1 MHYKPQLGD
10 RVFMKMPREKALAGH
25 PKLTIDWSGPFR
37 VIECNLVR
45 VQFDLLLKCP
55 DEISDEP
62 VKVVSKRKR
71 GRKSKNSEN
80 DIFSAQV
87 LVKKNICFRSK
98 DEYDVADVM
107 HFLHVGFRCDGQPFP
122 AVEGRGSFPLDS
134 CRCSRTTRVG
144 QLLSVV
150 PQPACDE
157 RIECVLDAARVPS
170 DMRIMDKSY
179 KVLTP
184 KAIGFAYAFFR
195 HRCLHVS
202 IMAGTVP
209 QEAPLRHSQLPGW
222 PCDATRVIEYGWRIA
237 KKLEWETIAQSVQNG
252 QEHGRIVV
260 VVPEVLH
267 RIKFCHTSPNMA
279 IFYYKSFREI
289 RATNTAIFADDV
301 GNVIL
306 VLPPREPADPY
317 SWLQFVNA
325 LNLWLSC
332 GAHVIVVNGP
342 RAVEE
347 NSWDRL
353 NAKTRSHIN
362 GYVDTY
368 PSFLNQIH
376 CLVPA
381 EPGILSSTMACLKV
395 GVVHNPDRW
404 WPVEQAVEF
413 FEFLR
418 QSEGLREARR
428 CKDSEKHEAE
438 RKSVGRKK
446 RAVVWWAG
454 DKGWPHL

>member
-1 MHYKPQLGD
+1 LSKNEDP
-10 RVFMKMPREKALAGH
+10 
-25 PKLTIDWSGPFR
+25 
-37 VIECNLVR
+37 VR

-80 DIFSAQV
+80 DIFCAQV

-122 AVEGRGSFPLDS
+122 AVEGRASFPLDS

-157 RIECVLDAARVPS
+157 RIECVLDAARVLAIWWDS
-170 DMRIMDKSY
+170 GSVSLKVQRIMDKSY

-237 KKLEWETIAQSVQNG
+237 KNLEWETIAQSVQYG

-289 RATNTAIFADDV
+289 RATNTAILWIADRRIGDR
-301 GNVIL
+301 GSAQRSIRL
-306 VLPPREPADPY
+306 DER
-317 SWLQFVNA
+317 
-325 LNLWLSC
+325 
-332 GAHVIVVNGP
+332 
-342 RAVEE
+342 
-347 NSWDRL
+347 DRL
-353 NAKTRSHIN
+353 NAFGAKLRGETVPIENSGNRDVEMRRSA
-362 GYVDTY
+362 T
-368 PSFLNQIH
+368 
-376 CLVPA
+376 CLR
-381 EPGILSSTMACLKV
+381 S
-395 GVVHNPDRW
+395 W
-404 WPVEQAVEF
+404 EQPQESV
-413 FEFLR
+413 
-418 QSEGLREARR
+418 EARR
-428 CKDSEKHEAE
+428 RSCMSSKRHGKEVKREAIPALPDVKVYSGSDRDYTWDSFTEAFLLKYPRHKLSSKE
-438 RKSVGRKK
+438 LKNVAQIQVK
-446 RAVVWWAG
+446 W
-454 DKGWPHL
+454 

>member
-1 MHYKPQLGD
+1 
-10 RVFMKMPREKALAGH
+10 MPREKALAGH

-37 VIECNLVR
+37 VIECSDNSALITNLSKNEDPVR

-122 AVEGRGSFPLDS
+122 ASYYS
-134 CRCSRTTRVG
+134 VG

-157 RIECVLDAARVPS
+157 RIECVLDAARV
-170 DMRIMDKSY
+170 
-179 KVLTP
+179 L
-184 KAIGFAYAFFR
+184 AIWWDSGS
-195 HRCLHVS
+195 V
-202 IMAGTVP
+202 
-209 QEAPLRHSQLPGW
+209 
-222 PCDATRVIEYGWRIA
+222 EYGWRIA
-237 KKLEWETIAQSVQNG
+237 KNLEWETIAQSVQYG

-279 IFYYKSFREI
+279 IFYYKSFRDI

-418 QSEGLREARR
+418 QVKDYVKLDAVKIPKSMKPRGNPSEEEARSR
-428 CKDSEKHEAE
+428 LDGRISKRHLKRVEKRKMRSLE
-438 RKSVGRKK
+438 RATAKK
-446 RAVVWWAG
+446 L
-454 DKGWPHL
+454 DELKM

>member
-1 MHYKPQLGD
+1 LSKNED
-10 RVFMKMPREKALAGH
+10 
-25 PKLTIDWSGPFR
+25 
-37 VIECNLVR
+37 LVR

-55 DEISDEP
+55 DEISDGT
-62 VKVVSKRKR
+62 VRVVSE
-71 GRKSKNSEN
+71 GASLLSLVV
-80 DIFSAQV
+80 V
-87 LVKKNICFRSK
+87 LV
-98 DEYDVADVM
+98 
-107 HFLHVGFRCDGQPFP
+107 L
-122 AVEGRGSFPLDS
+122 
-134 CRCSRTTRVG
+134 RTTTRAS

-150 PQPACDE
+150 PQSACDE
-157 RIECVLDAARVPS
+157 CVSGCRTSPS
-170 DMRIMDKSY
+170 DMVGFRIPDHGQVIQGADSQSDRIRIRFLPTSLSPSVERRLCQM
-179 KVLTP
+179 
-184 KAIGFAYAFFR
+184 
-195 HRCLHVS
+195 
-202 IMAGTVP
+202 
-209 QEAPLRHSQLPGW
+209 EAPLRHSQFPGW

-237 KKLEWETIAQSVQNG
+237 KKLEWETIAQSVQYG

-332 GAHVIVVNGP
+332 GAHVIIVNGP

-413 FEFLR
+413 FEF
-418 QSEGLREARR
+418 SEGLREARL
-428 CKDSEKHEAE
+428 CKDSENHEAE
-438 RKSVGRKK
+438 RKSVGSKK
-446 RAVVWWAG
+446 RSVVWKAVIKVG
-454 DKGWPHL
+454 RISKRHLKRVEKRKLRSLERATEKKLEQLKM